1 MIRHHPAE
9 ASLIACAAGTMPTAH
24 ARVIEVH
31 AARCPA
37 CAAGLRAAE
46 AAGGALLETLPPAPM
61 APDALA
67 RTLARLDAAPVA
79 AAPVAAAPA
88 APAFDL
94 AALASGRWRRVA
106 PGIAMMKLLA
116 RDASDSRLDLI
127 RVAPGRALLTHGHTG
142 PETTCVLSGA
152 FADGTGTFAAG
163 DCVEADA
170 ALDHTPRALA
180 GEDCVCLIATTHHLR
195 PHGWLGRLVRPLL
208 GM

>member
-9 ASLIACAAGTMPTAH
+9 ASLIACAAGTMAMAH

-31 AARCPA
+31 AARCPV

-46 AAGGALLETLPPAPM
+46 VAGGALLDALPPAPM
-61 APDALA
+61 PPDALA
-67 RTLARLDAAPVA
+67 RALARLETAAPE
-79 AAPVAAAPA
+79 PAPA

-106 PGIAMMKLLA
+106 PGIAIMNLLS
-116 RDASDSRLDLI
+116 RDATDSRLDLI

-142 PETTCVLSGA
+142 AETTCVLSGA

-170 ALDHTPRALA
+170 ALDHTPRALP

>member
-9 ASLIACAAGTMPTAH
+9 ASLIACAAGTMPEAH

-37 CAAGLRAAE
+37 CASGLRAAE
-46 AAGGALLETLPPAPM
+46 AAGGALLDALPPAPM

-67 RTLARLDAAPVA
+67 RTLARLDSAAVE
-79 AAPVAAAPA
+79 AAPA
-88 APAFDL
+88 APAFDI

-106 PGIAMMKLLA
+106 PGIAMMNLLP
-116 RDASDSRLDLI
+116 RDATDSRLDLI

>member
-9 ASLIACAAGTMPTAH
+9 ASLIACAAGTIPIAH
-24 ARVIEVH
+24 AHVIRSH

-37 CAAGLRAAE
+37 CAAGLRTAGDT
-46 AAGGALLETLPPAPM
+46 GGALLDGLAPAPM

-67 RTLARLDAAPVA
+67 RTLARLEATPVGSAPV
-79 AAPVAAAPA
+79 

-106 PGIAMMKLLA
+106 PGIAIMKLLP
-116 RDASDSRLDLI
+116 RDATDSRLDLI
-127 RVAPGRALLTHGHTG
+127 RVAPGRALLSHGHTG
-142 PETTCVLSGA
+142 PETTCVLTGA
-152 FADGTGTFAAG
+152 FADGTGIFAAG

-170 ALDHTPRALA
+170 ALDHTPCALP
-180 GEDCVCLIATTHHLR
+180 GEDCICLIATTHHLR
-195 PHGWLGRLVRPLL
+195 AHSWLGRLVRPLL

>member
-31 AARCPA
+31 AARCPV

-46 AAGGALLETLPPAPM
+46 AAGGALLDALAPAPM

-67 RTLARLDAAPVA
+67 RALARLDTAAPE
-79 AAPVAAAPA
+79 PA
-88 APAFDL
+88 HRAPAFDL

-106 PGIAMMKLLA
+106 PGIAMMKLLP
-116 RDASDSRLDLI
+116 RDATDSRLDLI

-142 PETTCVLSGA
+142 PERTCVLTGA
-152 FADGTGTFAAG
+152 FADGSGLYAAG

-170 ALDHTPRALA
+170 ALDHAPRALP

-195 PHGWLGRLVRPLL
+195 PHGWLGQLVRPLL

>member
-9 ASLIACAAGTMPTAH
+9 ASLIACAAGTMPLAH
-24 ARVIEVH
+24 ARVIEAHV
-31 AARCPA
+31 ARCPV

-46 AAGGALLETLPPAPM
+46 AAGGALLDALTPAPM
-61 APDALA
+61 ASDALGRA
-67 RTLARLDAAPVA
+67 LARLDAA
-79 AAPVAAAPA
+79 APEPA
-88 APAFDL
+88 HPAPAFDT

-106 PGIAMMKLLA
+106 PGIAIMKLLP
-116 RDASDSRLDLI
+116 RDATDSRLDLI

-152 FADGTGTFAAG
+152 FADGTGTFAVG

-170 ALDHTPRALA
+170 ALDHTPRALP

>member
-9 ASLIACAAGTMPTAH
+9 ASLIACAAGTMPMAH
-24 ARVIEVH
+24 ARVIAVH

-46 AAGGALLETLPPAPM
+46 AAGGALLDALPPAPM

-67 RTLARLDAAPVA
+67 RVLARLDTAAPE
-79 AAPVAAAPA
+79 PAPA

-106 PGIAMMKLLA
+106 PGIAIMNLLP
-116 RDASDSRLDLI
+116 RDATDSRLDLI

-142 PETTCVLSGA
+142 TETTCVLSGA

>member
-9 ASLIACAAGTMPTAH
+9 ASLIACAAGTMPMAH
-24 ARVIEVH
+24 ARVIGVH
-31 AARCPA
+31 AAHCPA

-46 AAGGALLETLPPAPM
+46 AAGGALLDALPPSPM
-61 APDALA
+61 ASDALA
-67 RTLARLDAAPVA
+67 RALARLDTAAPE
-79 AAPVAAAPA
+79 PAPA

-106 PGIAMMKLLA
+106 PGIAIMNLLP
-116 RDASDSRLDLI
+116 RDATDSRLDLI

>member
-9 ASLIACAAGTMPTAH
+9 ASLIACAAGTMPMAH
-24 ARVIEVH
+24 AQVIGV
-31 AARCPA
+31 ACRALPGLRRRPARRRGCRRR
-37 CAAGLRAAE
+37 AAGRTAAGADGAPTRSPARWRGWTRPPPNLRA
-46 AAGGALLETLPPAPM
+46 
-61 APDALA
+61 
-67 RTLARLDAAPVA
+67 R
-79 AAPVAAAPA
+79 

-106 PGIAMMKLLA
+106 PGIAIMKLLP
-116 RDASDSRLDLI
+116 RDATDSRLDLI
-127 RVAPGRALLTHGHTG
+127 RVAPGRALLSHGHTG
-142 PETTCVLSGA
+142 RETTCVLSGA

-170 ALDHTPRALA
+170 ALDHTPRALP

>member
-9 ASLIACAAGTMPTAH
+9 ASLIACAAGTMPMAH
-24 ARVIEVH
+24 ARVIGVH
-31 AARCPA
+31 AAHCPV

-46 AAGGALLETLPPAPM
+46 AAGGALLDALPPAPM

-67 RTLARLDAAPVA
+67 CALARLDTAAPE
-79 AAPVAAAPA
+79 PAPA

-106 PGIAMMKLLA
+106 PGIAIMNLLP
-116 RDASDSRLDLI
+116 RDDTDSRLDLI

-170 ALDHTPRALA
+170 ALDHTPRALP
-180 GEDCVCLIATTHHLR
+180 GEDCVCLIAATHHLR

>member
-46 AAGGALLETLPPAPM
+46 AAGGALLDALPPAPM
-61 APDALA
+61 TPDALA
-67 RTLARLDAAPVA
+67 RALARLDTAAPE
-79 AAPVAAAPA
+79 PAPA

-106 PGIAMMKLLA
+106 PGIAIMNLLP
-116 RDASDSRLDLI
+116 RDATDSRLDLI

-170 ALDHTPRALA
+170 ALDHTPRALP

>member
-46 AAGGALLETLPPAPM
+46 AAGGALLDSLPPAPM

-67 RTLARLDAAPVA
+67 RTLARLDTASVE
-79 AAPVAAAPA
+79 AAPA
-88 APAFDL
+88 TPAFDL

-106 PGIAMMKLLA
+106 PGIAMMNLLP

>member
-67 RTLARLDAAPVA
+67 RTLARLDTAAPE
-79 AAPVAAAPA
+79 PAPA

-152 FADGTGTFAAG
+152 FADGTGTYAAG

>member
-9 ASLIACAAGTMPTAH
+9 ASLIACAAGTIPMAH
-24 ARVIEVH
+24 ARVIGVH
-31 AARCPA
+31 TARCPV

-46 AAGGALLETLPPAPM
+46 AAGGALLDALPPAPM

-67 RTLARLDAAPVA
+67 RALARLDTAAPEP
-79 AAPVAAAPA
+79 APP

-106 PGIAMMKLLA
+106 PGIAIMNLLP
-116 RDASDSRLDLI
+116 RDATDSRLDLI

-170 ALDHTPRALA
+170 ALDHTPRALP

>member
-9 ASLIACAAGTMPTAH
+9 ASLIACAAGTMPMAH
-24 ARVIEVH
+24 ARVIAVH

-37 CAAGLRAAE
+37 CASGLRAAE
-46 AAGGALLETLPPAPM
+46 AAGGALLDSLPPAPM

-67 RTLARLDAAPVA
+67 RTLARLDTASVE
-79 AAPVAAAPA
+79 AAPA
-88 APAFDL
+88 TPAFDL

-106 PGIAMMKLLA
+106 PGIAMMNLLP

>member
-9 ASLIACAAGTMPTAH
+9 ANLIACAAGTMPMAH
-24 ARVIEVH
+24 ARVIGVH

-46 AAGGALLETLPPAPM
+46 AAGGALLDALPPAPM

-67 RTLARLDAAPVA
+67 RALARLDTAAPE
-79 AAPVAAAPA
+79 PAPA

-106 PGIAMMKLLA
+106 PGIAIMNLLP
-116 RDASDSRLDLI
+116 RDATDSRLDLI

-170 ALDHTPRALA
+170 ALDHTPRALP
-180 GEDCVCLIATTHHLR
+180 GEDCLCLIATTHHLR
-195 PHGWLGRLVRPLL
+195 PHSWLGRLVRPLL

>member
-9 ASLIACAAGTMPTAH
+9 ANLIACAAGTMPMAH
-24 ARVIEVH
+24 ARVIGVH
-31 AARCPA
+31 AARCPV

-46 AAGGALLETLPPAPM
+46 AAGGALLDALPPAPM

-67 RTLARLDAAPVA
+67 RALARLDTAAPE
-79 AAPVAAAPA
+79 PAPA

-106 PGIAMMKLLA
+106 PGIAIMNLLP
-116 RDASDSRLDLI
+116 RDATDSRLDLI

>member
-9 ASLIACAAGTMPTAH
+9 ASLIACAAGAMPMAH

-31 AARCPA
+31 AARCPV

-46 AAGGALLETLPPAPM
+46 AAGGALLDALPPAPM

-67 RTLARLDAAPVA
+67 RALARLDTAAPE
-79 AAPVAAAPA
+79 PAPA
-88 APAFDL
+88 AAAFDL

-106 PGIAMMKLLA
+106 PGIAIMNLLP
-116 RDASDSRLDLI
+116 RDATDSRLDLI

-170 ALDHTPRALA
+170 ALDHTPRALP

>member
-9 ASLIACAAGTMPTAH
+9 ASLIACAAGTMPMAH

-31 AARCPA
+31 AARCPV

-46 AAGGALLETLPPAPM
+46 AAGGALLDALPPSPM
-61 APDALA
+61 ASDALA
-67 RTLARLDAAPVA
+67 RALARLDTAAPE
-79 AAPVAAAPA
+79 PAPA

-106 PGIAMMKLLA
+106 PGIAIMNLLP
-116 RDASDSRLDLI
+116 RDDTDSRLDLI

>member
-9 ASLIACAAGTMPTAH
+9 ASLIACAAGTMPMAH
-24 ARVIEVH
+24 ARVIAVH

-37 CAAGLRAAE
+37 CASGLRAAE
-46 AAGGALLETLPPAPM
+46 AAGGALLDALPPAPM

-67 RTLARLDAAPVA
+67 RTLARLDATSVE
-79 AAPVAAAPA
+79 AAPA
-88 APAFDL
+88 APAFDV

-106 PGIAMMKLLA
+106 PGIAMMNLLA
-116 RDASDSRLDLI
+116 RDATDSRLDLI

-152 FADGTGTFAAG
+152 FADGSGTFAAG

>member
-37 CAAGLRAAE
+37 CASGLRAAE
-46 AAGGALLETLPPAPM
+46 AAGGALLDALPPAPM

-67 RTLARLDAAPVA
+67 RTLARLDATSVEAV
-79 AAPVAAAPA
+79 PA
-88 APAFDL
+88 TPAFDL

-106 PGIAMMKLLA
+106 PGIAMMKLLP

-152 FADGTGTFAAG
+152 FADGTGTFATG

>member
-9 ASLIACAAGTMPTAH
+9 ASLIACAVGTMPMAH
-24 ARVIEVH
+24 ARVIAVH

-37 CAAGLRAAE
+37 CASGLRVAE
-46 AAGGALLETLPPAPM
+46 AAGGALLDALPPAPM

-67 RTLARLDAAPVA
+67 RTLARLDAASVE
-79 AAPVAAAPA
+79 APPA

-106 PGIAMMKLLA
+106 PGIAIMNLLP
-116 RDASDSRLDLI
+116 RDATDSRLDLI

-170 ALDHTPRALA
+170 ALDHTPRALP

>member
-9 ASLIACAAGTMPTAH
+9 ASLIACAAGTMPLAH
-24 ARVIEVH
+24 ARVIAAH

-46 AAGGALLETLPPAPM
+46 AAGGALLDALPPAPM

-67 RTLARLDAAPVA
+67 RVLARLDTAAPE
-79 AAPVAAAPA
+79 PAPA

-106 PGIAMMKLLA
+106 PGIAIMNLLP
-116 RDASDSRLDLI
+116 RDATDSRLDLI

-142 PETTCVLSGA
+142 TETTCVLSGA

>member
-9 ASLIACAAGTMPTAH
+9 ASLIACAAGTMPMAH

-31 AARCPA
+31 AARCPV

-46 AAGGALLETLPPAPM
+46 AAGGALLDALPPAPM

-67 RTLARLDAAPVA
+67 RALARLDMAAPE
-79 AAPVAAAPA
+79 PAPA

-106 PGIAMMKLLA
+106 PGIAIMNLLP
-116 RDASDSRLDLI
+116 RDATDSRLDLI

-152 FADGTGTFAAG
+152 FADGTGTFATG

-170 ALDHTPRALA
+170 ALDHTPRALP

>member
-9 ASLIACAAGTMPTAH
+9 ASLIACAAGTMPMAH

-31 AARCPA
+31 AARCPV

-46 AAGGALLETLPPAPM
+46 AAGGALLDALPPSPM

-67 RTLARLDAAPVA
+67 RALARLDTAAPE
-79 AAPVAAAPA
+79 PAPA

-106 PGIAMMKLLA
+106 PGIAIMNLLP
-116 RDASDSRLDLI
+116 RDDTDSRLDLI